1 MRSIGIVGL
10 AVAASLLAAL
20 LAACAVTEVKLTPK
34 GEAVRIAATA
44 AEAQGCTDLGRVVG
58 ATTNRSQD
66 VNQQRETNARNQA
79 AEMGAN
85 LLVRVRVDAADSSA
99 GATAVTTA
107 QTPVSFALSI
117 DGEPFEAYLCPP
129 LKPPSKPS

>member
-1 MRSIGIVGL
+1 MRNTGSSGL
-10 AVAASLLAAL
+10 AAAGAPPLAAL
-20 LAACAVTEVKLTPK
+20 LALLLGACAVTEVKLTPK
-34 GEAVRIAATA
+34 GEAVRIAASA

-66 VNQQRETNARNQA
+66 VNLQRQMNARNQA
-79 AEMGAN
+79 GEMGAN

-117 DGEPFEAYLCPP
+117 DGESFEAYLCP
-129 LKPPSKPS
+129 K